1 MQGGESLYI
10 KLSLTSSERDYKM
23 DSQSTNQLPELRN
36 KIPET
41 KIQINESLDGKRDII
56 SQKEEQRGKEER
68 RLSIWEG
75 VLETKKK
82 GILRKTIQLS

>member
-41 KIQINESLDGKRDII
+41 KTQINESLDGKLDII

-68 RLSIWEG
+68 RLSI
-75 VLETKKK
+75 
-82 GILRKTIQLS
+82 

>member
-68 RLSIWEG
+68 RLSI
-75 VLETKKK
+75 
-82 GILRKTIQLS
+82 

>member
-36 KIPET
+36 EIPET
-41 KIQINESLDGKRDII
+41 KTQMKAWMENL
-56 SQKEEQRGKEER
+56 
-68 RLSIWEG
+68 
-75 VLETKKK
+75 T
-82 GILRKTIQLS
+82 

>member
-1 MQGGESLYI
+1 MQGGESVYI

-41 KIQINESLDGKRDII
+41 KTQIN
-56 SQKEEQRGKEER
+56 
-68 RLSIWEG
+68 
-75 VLETKKK
+75 LEVFY
-82 GILRKTIQLS
+82 ILVNFNYNLLLNNLPD